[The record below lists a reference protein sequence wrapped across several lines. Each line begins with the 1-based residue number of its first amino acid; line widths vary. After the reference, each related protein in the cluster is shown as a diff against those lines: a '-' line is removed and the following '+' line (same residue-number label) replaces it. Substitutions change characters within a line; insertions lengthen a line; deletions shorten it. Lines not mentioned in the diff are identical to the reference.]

1 MTELTPIIATA
12 SPFYWIPF
20 GFIFIALFFALWGVL
35 RENEGELDEV
45 EDRES

>member
-1 MTELTPIIATA
+1 MPELAPIIATA